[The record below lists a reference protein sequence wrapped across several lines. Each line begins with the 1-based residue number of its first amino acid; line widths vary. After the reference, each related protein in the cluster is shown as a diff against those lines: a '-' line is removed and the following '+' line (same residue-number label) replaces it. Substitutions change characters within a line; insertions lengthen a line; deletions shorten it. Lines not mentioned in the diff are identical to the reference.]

1 MSEQKFIKISDSFFT
16 DADYEQALAK
26 LGLTSIDAVF
36 SFNAGKNLSKN
47 NLAGFRSRIQFE
59 TSSPSVTFFLKR
71 YDNPPLL
78 TQFKNWLSHR
88 KMISCS
94 FCDLEPAKK
103 LMQFGINTPKTIAY
117 GQEWGIL
124 FEKRSFIVTEKIPD
138 AQSLEKKLPSYFYD
152 PPAKANLR
160 LRKTFIAQLASFVKK
175 FHQTGYRHRD
185 LYLAHIFHGDSGRFY
200 LIDLARCFKPII
212 SSERFRIKD
221 IAQLYYSAPAKYF
234 SNIDRLRFY
243 LNYSSRTKLTA
254 DDRSFIRSIIN
265 KANRMAK
272 HDARHGRI
280 APFAK

>member
-1 MSEQKFIKISDSFFT
+1 MNEQRFIKISDSFFI
-16 DADYEQALAK
+16 DADYKQALAK

-59 TSSPSVTFFLKR
+59 TSSPFVTLFLKR

-88 KMISCS
+88 KMITCS

-103 LMQFGINTPKTIAY
+103 LMKLGINTPKTIAY
-117 GQEWGIL
+117 GREHGIL

-138 AQSLEKKLPSYFYD
+138 ASSLEKKLPLYFYA
-152 PPAKANLR
+152 PPAKANLM
-160 LRKTFIAQLASFVKK
+160 LRKTFIAQLAALVKK
-175 FHQTGYRHRD
+175 FHLTGYRHRD
-185 LYLAHIFHGDSGRFY
+185 LYLAHIFHGDSSRFY
-200 LIDLARCFKPII
+200 LIDLARCFKPLV

-234 SNIDRLRFY
+234 SNTDRLRFY
-243 LNYSSRTKLTA
+243 LNYSSRTKIT
-254 DDRSFIRSIIN
+254 DDDKSFIRSVIN

>member
-1 MSEQKFIKISDSFFT
+1 MSEQRFIKISDSFFI
-16 DADYEQALAK
+16 DADNKQALAK
-26 LGLTSIDAVF
+26 LGLTSINTVF

-94 FCDLEPAKK
+94 LCDLEPAKK
-103 LMQFGINTPKTIAY
+103 LMQLGINTPKTIAY
-117 GQEWGIL
+117 GHERGIL

-138 AQSLEKKLPSYFYD
+138 AQSLEEKLPCYFYD
-152 PPAKANLR
+152 PPAKVNLR
-160 LRKTFIAQLASFVKK
+160 LRKTFIAQLAAFVKK

-185 LYLAHIFHGDSGRFY
+185 LYLAHIFHSDSSRFY
-200 LIDLARCFKPII
+200 LIDLARCFKPRI
-212 SSERFRIKD
+212 SAERFRIKD

-234 SNIDRLRFY
+234 SNTDRLRFY

-254 DDRSFIRSIIN
+254 ADKSFIRSIIN
-265 KANRMAK
+265 KANRMAR
-272 HDARHGRI
+272 HDVRHGRI

>member
-1 MSEQKFIKISDSFFT
+1 MSEQKFIKISDSFFI

-47 NLAGFRSRIQFE
+47 KLAGFRSRIQFE
-59 TSSPSVTFFLKR
+59 TSYPAVTFFLKR

-94 FCDLEPAKK
+94 FCDFEPAEK
-103 LMQFGINTPKTIAY
+103 LMKLGINTPKTIAY
-117 GQEWGIL
+117 GQERGIL

-138 AQSLEKKLPSYFYD
+138 AQSLEKKLPLYFYD

-160 LRKTFIAQLASFVKK
+160 LRKTFIAQLAAFVKK
-175 FHQTGYRHRD
+175 FHQTGCRHRD

-200 LIDLARCFKPII
+200 LIDLARCFKPIM

-234 SNIDRLRFY
+234 SNTDRLRFY

-254 DDRSFIRSIIN
+254 ADRSFIRSIIN
-265 KANRMAK
+265 KANRMTK
-272 HDARHGRI
+272 HDVRHGRI